1 MTTVEALLFLANRVS
16 RQFLLMV
23 D

>member
-1 MTTVEALLFLANRVS
+1 VTTVEALLFLANRVS